1 MIDMILEAITELIAI
16 PPIIIPV
23 GRVAR
28 YFILINE
35 EPIIPLNSIVTTGG
49 VDEKI

>member
-1 MIDMILEAITELIAI
+1 MDIILEAIIELTAI

-23 GRVAR
+23 GRVAK
-28 YFILINE
+28 YLTLINVD
-35 EPIIPLNSIVTTGG
+35 PIIPLNNIVTTGG